1 MTNMVE
7 TFLTF
12 YFPFPPAWAPQ
23 NPKSQ
28 DYVAG
33 QLKHM
38 SREILSFHSQKTGK
52 GLPAG

>member
-33 QLKHM
+33 AAETHVKRNSLF
-38 SREILSFHSQKTGK
+38 S
-52 GLPAG
+52 